1 MLSDGLL
8 GNFCDVPKSRTI
20 TRILFAREA
29 QGEGKKSEA
38 GGRGLKRK
46 SMVFVG
52 LVVKAAAA
60 KLQQQVTLPSP
71 PTQPKPKSKPFSLSV
86 KPLQTLLSAVAA
98 EQGQKIE
105 KKRTHHV
112 AVHDGPQSTMGSQTA
127 GSIRCSSIVGN
138 AKTKKAKVVGEKN
151 ERGDM
156 GQAAMKQAQQ
166 NSHLPTGSIP
176 SGARPPP
183 CSAWPGNVGGGI
195 VNEGHSSAVAV
206 LGKRK
211 EGGGSGIEMKR
222 AETKRIPSFSLESSP
237 SLPSSPVKNTHAFK
251 LGSLRFEVAGVK
263 VLLCVSQC
271 VCVCV

>member
-1 MLSDGLL
+1 
-8 GNFCDVPKSRTI
+8 
-20 TRILFAREA
+20 
-29 QGEGKKSEA
+29 
-38 GGRGLKRK
+38 
-46 SMVFVG
+46 MVFVG
-52 LVVKAAAA
+52 LVVKAAPA
-60 KLQQQVTLPSP
+60 KPQQQVTLPSP
-71 PTQPKPKSKPFSLSV
+71 PTLPKPKPKPFSLSV
-86 KPLQTLLSAVAA
+86 KPLQTLVAAVAA

-105 KKRTHHV
+105 KKRTHH
-112 AVHDGPQSTMGSQTA
+112 DGPQSTMVSQAA
-127 GSIRCSSIVGN
+127 GSVRCSSIAGN
-138 AKTKKAKVVGEKN
+138 AKTKKAKVVVVGKGEKK

-156 GQAAMKQAQQ
+156 GQASMKQAQQ

-183 CSAWPGNVGGGI
+183 CSAWPGNVSGGI

-237 SLPSSPVKNTHAFK
+237 SPPSSPVKNTNAFK

-263 VLLCVSQC
+263 VLLYVSQFVC
-271 VCVCV
+271 VCVCVCVRARARACLRALVHAIQSL

>member
-1 MLSDGLL
+1 
-8 GNFCDVPKSRTI
+8 
-20 TRILFAREA
+20 
-29 QGEGKKSEA
+29 
-38 GGRGLKRK
+38 
-46 SMVFVG
+46 MVFVG
-52 LVVKAAAA
+52 LVVKAAPA
-60 KLQQQVTLPSP
+60 KPQQQVALPSP
-71 PTQPKPKSKPFSLSV
+71 PTQPKPKPKPFSLSV
-86 KPLQTLLSAVAA
+86 KPLQTLVAAVAA
-98 EQGQKIE
+98 EQGPKIE
-105 KKRTHHV
+105 KKRTHH
-112 AVHDGPQSTMGSQTA
+112 AAAHDGPQSTMGSQAA
-127 GSIRCSSIVGN
+127 GSVRCSSIAGN

-156 GQAAMKQAQQ
+156 GQAAMKQVQQ

-183 CSAWPGNVGGGI
+183 CSAWPGNVSGGI
-195 VNEGHSSAVAV
+195 VNEGSAVAV

-237 SLPSSPVKNTHAFK
+237 SPPSSPVKNTNAFK

-271 VCVCV
+271 VCVCVRVCVCVCVCVRARARACLRALVHAIQSL